1 MRWRELGCHLQS
13 HLCVLICPDNHH
25 VAAFFACRRQD
36 RNGDREAERSRSR
49 FDEPMRLAGYG
60 DASREVLT

>member
-13 HLCVLICPDNHH
+13 HLCVLICPDNSPRGSFC
-25 VAAFFACRRQD
+25 A
-36 RNGDREAERSRSR
+36 GGSEREAERSRSR